1 MALLALK
8 RGTSLQR
15 KRGGAGFTLV
25 EMMLAVAI
33 LAVIGSMSWM
43 GLDVLLRSRAQ
54 AAEHTQRQAQWQ
66 IALGQWQADLDQA
79 VLPAGLEPMGW
90 DGKVFRLTRHA
101 VPGDAGLVVVA
112 WAVRHDG
119 TQSQWMRWQSP
130 AVRRVGDWQ
139 QAWAQA
145 LQWGR
150 STGSSDAAVLVP
162 VQSMDIHE
170 WSDNAWVNGQST
182 RTPQRGAGGLARL
195 AQAKAVQPEGVRLM
209 LETPQG
215 AVQKD
220 WVSPLYGG
228 GRS

>member
-1 MALLALK
+1 MRAWAVWQTPV
-8 RGTSLQR
+8 RRWHRS
-15 KRGGAGFTLV
+15 AGFTLV

-43 GLDVLLRSRAQ
+43 GLDALLRGRAQ

-66 IALGQWQADLDQA
+66 IAMGQWQTDLDWA
-79 VLPAGLEPMGW
+79 VLPAELEPMGW

-101 VPGDAGLVVVA
+101 VHGEAGLTVVA

-119 TQSQWMRWQSP
+119 TQPQWMRWQSP
-130 AVRRVGDWQ
+130 AVRTVGDWRM
-139 QAWAQA
+139 AWERA

-150 STGSSDAAVLVP
+150 GTGGEGAAVLVP
-162 VQSMDIHE
+162 VQAMDIHE

-182 RTPQRGAGGLARL
+182 RTGKASGRGLSRLLKAR
-195 AQAKAVQPEGVRLM
+195 AVQPQGVRLM
-209 LETPQG
+209 LQTPQG
-215 AVQKD
+215 PVQKD

-228 GRS
+228 ARS